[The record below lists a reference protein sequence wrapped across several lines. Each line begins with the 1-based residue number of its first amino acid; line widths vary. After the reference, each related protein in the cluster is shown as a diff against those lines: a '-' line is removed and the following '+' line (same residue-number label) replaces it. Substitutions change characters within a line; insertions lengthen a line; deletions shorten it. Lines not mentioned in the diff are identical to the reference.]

1 MLAPVKMI
9 PKILIKARLCLGFFF
24 SCVLSQLSAQQQ
36 LPQTADSLEAYYLSG
51 NFDSADSLQILE
63 AFTAALQDPQ
73 KMLLYSE
80 IYIDVAA
87 RENSLKALINGYMR
101 KGTAYRLT
109 GDFAD
114 ALKSFFYAAN
124 LAIELENDKELGQ
137 AYITIADSYSLM
149 GNAQNASDYYN
160 RGIRILKTTKDSL
173 SIALALSNA
182 GDEYFNQGKLDS
194 ALIYFEESGD
204 IFKAIDFEL
213 GRGYYLGSMGM
224 VLGKQKKDSLALSK
238 LNQGLEIL
246 REQKDFYGIAAFLP
260 YVADIYRNQGNL
272 DAALRYTHESLVIAE
287 QYRMKEQI
295 SDANLKLS
303 ELYEAKG
310 LTTRALGYYKTYT
323 AYKDSINNVD
333 LVQQMARMRN
343 DFEISQKQAE
353 VDLLEKEAEIQT
365 LRDRKQKSILYISIG
380 ITGLV
385 FLLALGMY
393 YRYRYIKRTS
403 RIIQDEK
410 MRSDNLL
417 KNILPDE
424 TAEELKLSGRV
435 KAKKFDSATVMF
447 ADFVGFTHHSENMGP
462 EALVQNVDFY
472 FSKFDEI
479 IGKYEL
485 EKIKSIGDCYMCASG
500 LPFTSADHALRM
512 VKAAMDIIRF
522 VEEVEADNTPGGQKF
537 EIRIGINSGPIVA
550 GVVGTKKFAYDI
562 WGDTVNTAARM
573 EANSS
578 TGKVNISE
586 NTFKLVQDHFKCEYR
601 GMISAKNK
609 GMLKMYFV
617 TSEKVKEHQDSS
629 ELERIKS

>member
-1 MLAPVKMI
+1 M
-9 PKILIKARLCLGFFF
+9 ARICLGFFF
-24 SCVLSQLSAQQQ
+24 SCGLSQLCAQQQ
-36 LPQTADSLEAYYLSG
+36 LPQSADSLEAYYLNG
-51 NFDSADSLQILE
+51 PFEPADSIAILGE
-63 AFTAALQDPQ
+63 LTYALQDPQ
-73 KMLLYSE
+73 KMLQYSNAYIEMAIRMDSPEALY
-80 IYIDVAA
+80 
-87 RENSLKALINGYMR
+87 NGYFR
-101 KGTAYRLT
+101 KGTAYRMT
-109 GDFAD
+109 GDFAE
-114 ALKSFFYAAN
+114 ALKNYFYAAN
-124 LAIELENDKELGQ
+124 LAIERENDKDLGQ

-149 GNAQNASDYYN
+149 GNTQNASDYYN
-160 RGIRILKTTKDSL
+160 RAIRILKTTGDSL
-173 SIALALSNA
+173 SVAMALSNA

-194 ALIYFEESGD
+194 ALIYFEESGAL
-204 IFKAIDFEL
+204 FKAVDFNL
-213 GRGYYLGSMGM
+213 GKGYYLGSVGM
-224 VLGKQKKDSLALSK
+224 VLGKQGKDSLALLK

-246 REQKDFYGIAAFLP
+246 REEKDFYGIAAFLP
-260 YVADIYRNQGNL
+260 YVADIYQNQNNL
-272 DAALRYTHESLVIAE
+272 DAALRYTHRGLAIAE
-287 QYRMKEQI
+287 EYGLKEQI

-333 LVQQMARMRN
+333 LVQQMAKMRN

-353 VDLLEKEAEIQT
+353 VDLLEKEAEIQS
-365 LRDRKQKSILYISIG
+365 LRDRKQKSILYVSIG

-393 YRYRYIKRTS
+393 YRYRYIKKTS

-424 TAEELKLSGRV
+424 TAEELKRSGRV

-500 LPFTSADHALRM
+500 LPFTSSDHAVRM

-522 VEEVEADNTPGGQKF
+522 VGEVEADNTPGGQKF

-578 TGKVNISE
+578 TSKVNISE
-586 NTFKLVQDHFKCEYR
+586 NTFKLVQDHFQCEYR

-617 TSEKVKEHQDSS
+617 TSEKVKEHQDNS
-629 ELERIKS
+629 ELENVKS

>member
-1 MLAPVKMI
+1 MPKRI
-9 PKILIKARLCLGFFF
+9 PMRPELLKVARLCLGLFF
-24 SCVLSQLSAQQQ
+24 SLGLFEVNAQ
-36 LPQTADSLEAYYLSG
+36 LPKSADSLEAYYLSG
-51 NFDSADSLQILE
+51 RFDPSDSLKILE
-63 AFTAALQDPQ
+63 AFTASLQDPQ
-73 KMLLYSE
+73 KMLQYSNT
-80 IYIDVAA
+80 YIEVAT
-87 RENSLKALINGYMR
+87 RKNSLESLINGYIR
-101 KGTAYRLT
+101 KGTAYRMT

-114 ALKSFFYAAN
+114 ALKTFFYAAN
-124 LAIELENDKELGQ
+124 LAIELDNDKELGR

-149 GNAQNASDYYN
+149 GNTQNASDYYN
-160 RGIRILKTTKDSL
+160 RAIRILKTTSDSL
-173 SIALALSNA
+173 AIAMALSNA

-194 ALIYFEESGD
+194 ALVYFEESGELFNA
-204 IFKAIDFEL
+204 IHFKL
-213 GRGYYLGSMGM
+213 GRGYYLGSVGM
-224 VLGKQKKDSLALSK
+224 VFGKQGKDSLALSK
-238 LNQGLEIL
+238 LNQALGIL
-246 REQKDFYGIAAFLP
+246 QEEKDFYGVAAFLP
-260 YVADIYRNQGNL
+260 YLAAIYQKQNNL
-272 DAALRYTHESLVIAE
+272 DAALQYTHRSLDIAE
-287 QYRMKEQI
+287 EYGLKEQI

-310 LTTRALGYYKTYT
+310 LATRALGYYKTYT
-323 AYKDSINNVD
+323 AYKDSINNVT

-353 VDLLEKEAEIQT
+353 VDLLEKEAEIQS

-380 ITGLV
+380 VTGVV

-393 YRYRYIKRTS
+393 YRYRYIKKTS
-403 RIIQDEK
+403 RIIKDEK
-410 MRSDNLL
+410 MRSDSLL
-417 KNILPDE
+417 RNILPDE
-424 TAEELKLSGRV
+424 TAEELKRSGRV
-435 KAKKFDSATVMF
+435 KAKKFESATVMF

-479 IGKYEL
+479 IERYEL

-500 LPFTSADHALRM
+500 LPFTSEDHALRM
-512 VKAAMDIIRF
+512 VRAAMDIIDF
-522 VEEVEADNTPGGQKF
+522 VGEVQAENTPGGRKF

-578 TGKVNISE
+578 SGKINISE
-586 NTFKLVQDHFKCEYR
+586 NTFKLVQDRIPCEYR

-617 TSEKVKEHQDSS
+617 NTEKMGQQKNKPAIENVKS
-629 ELERIKS
+629 